1 MGNLSDKIINGIR
14 AVAGQNRLPLHEPKF
29 DKIETQNL
37 KKCIDSSYVSSVG
50 EYVNIFEKQISD
62 FTGAKYAI
70 AIVNGTSALHL
81 ALKIIGVEINHEV
94 ICPSL
99 TFIGTVNAIS
109 YLGAKPHFVDCDE
122 KTLGIDPLA
131 LSNWLDAIA
140 IKKDGKTFNKK
151 TGRIISAII
160 PMHTYGHPAKI
171 DHILNISREYNLNV
185 VEDAAEAL
193 GSFYKNK
200 HTGTFGKIGI
210 LSFNGNKIITTGG
223 GGALLTDD
231 EILAKRAKHFSTTA
245 KITHKYRYIHDDIGF
260 NYRLPNINAA
270 LGCAQ
275 FKKID
280 DFLNSKRD
288 LFYKYQEVMAPIK
301 GLRLFQEP
309 ENSKSNYWLQT
320 IILENGYENELEDI
334 LEKTNK
340 NNIMTRPTWNLIH
353 QSKMYHECPKSPLPV
368 AESLAKRIINI
379 PSSSFLI

>member
-14 AVAGQNRLPLHEPKF
+14 AVAGQNKLPLHEPKF

-37 KKCIDSSYVSSVG
+37 IKCIDSSYVSSVG
-50 EYVNIFEKQISD
+50 EYVNIFEKQIAD

-140 IKKDGKTFNKK
+140 IKKDGKTFNKI

-245 KITHKYRYIHDDIGF
+245 KISHEYRYIHDDIGF

-275 FKKID
+275 FKKIE

-288 LFYKYQEVMAPIK
+288 LFYQYQEVMAPIK

-320 IILENGYENELEDI
+320 IILENGYENQLEEI

-353 QSKMYHECPKSPLPV
+353 QSKMYNECPKSPLPI

-379 PSSSFLI
+379 PSSAFLI

>member
-14 AVAGQNRLPLHEPKF
+14 TVAGQNKLPLHEPKF
-29 DKIETQNL
+29 DEIENQNL

-70 AIVNGTSALHL
+70 AVVNGTSALHL
-81 ALKIIGVEINHEV
+81 ALKILGVDINHEI

-109 YLGAKPHFVDCDE
+109 YIGAKPHFVDCDE

-131 LSNWLDAIA
+131 LSSWLDAIA

-185 VEDAAEAL
+185 VEDAAESL
-193 GSFYKNK
+193 GSFYKKK

-231 EILAKRAKHFSTTA
+231 EILAKKAKHLSTTA
-245 KITHKYRYIHDDIGF
+245 KITHKYRYIHNEIGF

-270 LGCAQ
+270 IGCAQ
-275 FKKID
+275 FKKIEY
-280 DFLNSKRD
+280 FLNSKRD
-288 LFYKYQEVMAPIK
+288 LFYKYKEVMAHIE
-301 GLRLFQEP
+301 GVRLFQEP

-340 NNIMTRPTWNLIH
+340 NNIMTRPTWDLIH
-353 QSKMYHECPKSPLPV
+353 QTKMYHQCPKSPLPV
-368 AESLAKRIINI
+368 SESLAKRIINI
-379 PSSSFLI
+379 PSSAFLI

>member
-1 MGNLSDKIINGIR
+1 MGNLSDNIIDGIR
-14 AVAGQNRLPLHEPKF
+14 TVAGQNKLLLHEPKF
-29 DKIETQNL
+29 DKIETHNL
-37 KKCIDSSYVSSVG
+37 KKCIDSGYVSSVG
-50 EYVNIFEKQISD
+50 QYVNIFEQKIAD

-109 YLGAKPHFVDCDE
+109 YLGAKPHFVDCEE

-131 LSNWLDAIA
+131 LSKWLDEIA
-140 IKKDGKTFNKK
+140 IKKSGKTINKK

-171 DHILNISREYNLNV
+171 DDILNISREYNLKV
-185 VEDAAEAL
+185 VEDAAESL
-193 GSFYKNK
+193 GSFYKNR

-231 EILAKRAKHFSTTA
+231 EILAKRAKHLSTTA
-245 KITHKYRYIHDDIGF
+245 KNPHEYRYIHDDIGF

-275 FKKID
+275 LEKIE
-280 DFLNSKRD
+280 DFLNAKRE
-288 LFYKYQEVMAPIK
+288 LFYKYKEVIAPIK
-301 GLRLFQEP
+301 GVRLFQEP
-309 ENSKSNYWLQT
+309 ENSRSNYWLQT

-334 LEKTNK
+334 LENTNK
-340 NNIMTRPTWNLIH
+340 NNIMTRPTWDLIH
-353 QSKMYHECPKSPLPV
+353 QSKMYLQCPKSPLLV
-368 AESLAKRIINI
+368 SESLAKRIINI
-379 PSSSFLI
+379 PSSAFLV

>member
-1 MGNLSDKIINGIR
+1 MGNLSDEIINGIR
-14 AVAGQNRLPLHEPKF
+14 IVAGQNKLPLHEPKF
-29 DKIETQNL
+29 DKIETENL

-50 EYVNIFEKQISD
+50 EYVNIFEQQISD
-62 FTGAKYAI
+62 FTGAKYSI
-70 AIVNGTSALHL
+70 ATVNGTSALHL
-81 ALKIIGVEINHEV
+81 ALKIIGVDINHEV

-131 LSNWLDAIA
+131 LSNWLDEIS

-151 TGRIISAII
+151 TGRIISTIV

-185 VEDAAEAL
+185 VEDAAESL
-193 GSFYKNK
+193 GSFYKGK

-223 GGALLTDD
+223 GGALLTND
-231 EILAKRAKHFSTTA
+231 EILAKRAKHLSTTA
-245 KITHKYRYIHDDIGF
+245 KISHEYRYIHNDIGF

-275 FKKID
+275 LKKIE
-280 DFLNSKRD
+280 DFLNSKRE
-288 LFYKYQEVMAPIK
+288 LFYKYKEVMAPIK
-301 GLRLFQEP
+301 GVKLFEEP
-309 ENSKSNYWLQT
+309 ENSRSNYWLQT
-320 IILENGYENELEDI
+320 IILENGYENELDDI

-340 NNIMTRPTWNLIH
+340 NKIMTRPTWDLIH
-353 QSKMYHECPKSPLPV
+353 QSQMYLECPKSPLPV

-379 PSSSFLI
+379 PSSAFLI